1 MSHYGSDPKS
11 ASKGTTKCNREANDI
26 FWPARAC
33 RAIAS
38 AAAGRAAKRLVWVR
52 VGPWLKKK
60 KLV

>member
-11 ASKGTTKCNREANDI
+11 ASKGTTKCNREAIDI
-26 FWPARAC
+26 FWPTN
-33 RAIAS
+33 S
-38 AAAGRAAKRLVWVR
+38 RAAKRLVWVR